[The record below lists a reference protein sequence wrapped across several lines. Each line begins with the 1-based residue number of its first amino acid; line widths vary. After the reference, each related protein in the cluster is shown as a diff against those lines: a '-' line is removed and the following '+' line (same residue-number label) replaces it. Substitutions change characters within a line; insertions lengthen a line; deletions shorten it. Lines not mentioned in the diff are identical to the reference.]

1 MLVNGSRHVNAEFG
15 KGGDNPTFAYTF
27 ATNVG
32 NYGLEYMQS
41 AVHNLI
47 KTAGYDSLT
56 SGVTGTPTF
65 NPTVTEAEAVAAIA
79 QLWNQLMNLG
89 CGTPGQNVNNPG
101 NPNGPP

>member
-1 MLVNGSRHVNAEFG
+1 MIPKASSHVNAEFG

-27 ATNVG
+27 ATNIG

-47 KTAGYDSLT
+47 KTAGYDSAT
-56 SGVTGTPTF
+56 SGATGTPTF
-65 NPTVTEAEAVAAIA
+65 NPTVTEGEAVAAIA
-79 QLWNQLMNLG
+79 QLWQALMDLG
-89 CGTPGQNVNNPG
+89 CGAPGQNVNNPG